1 LGWIMRDRQL
11 YAHILGI
18 QSPWAVAEVK
28 LNMSEQVVEVF
39 LESKS
44 GKRMPCSVCEQPCPG
59 YDSKERRWR
68 HLDTCQLQTLLVARV
83 PRVRCPEHG
92 VRQVKVPW
100 AEDNARFTALFEA
113 LVIDWLHE
121 ASNAGVAERFHL
133 SWDEVDGIMQ
143 RAVKR
148 GLARRSPELPAHI
161 GVDEKAFRRGHD
173 YVTIVSNSD
182 DSTVLYVADERKRGS
197 LDGFY
202 EQFEEEARATV
213 ETVAMDM
220 WGPYIQSTEAHI
232 PDAKSRIVFDKFHIA
247 KHLGEAVDKV
257 RRQEHKQLTRA
268 GDDSLKGTKYL
279 WLKHPDNIDDEKW
292 RDFQSVRE
300 SNLKTARAWAIK
312 ETAMELW
319 ESCNRAEA
327 MEKWKQWYGWAIR
340 SRLEPVK
347 RVARMIKNH
356 LDGVINAVLTNVTNA
371 GAESINSVVQKLK
384 VKARGF
390 RNRERFK
397 NAIYF
402 HLGGLNLYPSG
413 ITR

>member
-1 LGWIMRDRQL
+1 
-11 YAHILGI
+11 
-18 QSPWAVAEVK
+18 
-28 LNMSEQVVEVF
+28 
-39 LESKS
+39 
-44 GKRMPCSVCEQPCPG
+44 
-59 YDSKERRWR
+59 
-68 HLDTCQLQTLLVARV
+68 
-83 PRVRCPEHG
+83 
-92 VRQVKVPW
+92 VKVPW

-121 ASNAGVAERFHL
+121 ASNAGVAERMHL

-148 GLARRSPELPAHI
+148 GLARRSPEMPAHI

-173 YVTIVSNSD
+173 YVTIVSDSD
-182 DSTVLYVADERKRGS
+182 DGTVLYIADERKQDS
-197 LDGFY
+197 LDQFFELFKE
-202 EQFEEEARATV
+202 EQCAMV

-220 WGPYIQSTEAHI
+220 WRPYIQSTEAHI
-232 PDAKSRIVFDKFHIA
+232 PDATLKIVFDKFHIA

-257 RRQEHKQLTRA
+257 RRQEHKHLTRA
-268 GDDSLKGTKYL
+268 GDDRLKGTKYL

-292 RDFQSVRE
+292 RNFQNVRE

-319 ESCNRAEA
+319 ESRSRAEA

-347 RVARMIKNH
+347 RAARMMKKH
-356 LDGVINAVLTNVTNA
+356 LDGVINAVVTNVTNA

-402 HLGGLNLYPSG
+402 HLGGLDLYPSG
-413 ITR
+413 ISR